1 MDSDNIVIIL
11 AILAIS
17 FFAIMYFPISNFVS
31 DIQHEIDLGM
41 YTEQTVRKL
50 VFMQGCA
57 VGAYMFVMIVVFYIC
72 LLLFK

>member
-11 AILAIS
+11 AILVIS

-31 DIQHEIDLGM
+31 DIQHEIDSGM
-41 YTEQTVRKL
+41 YTEQTVEKL
-50 VFMQGCA
+50 VFMQGGA
-57 VGAYMFVMIVVFYIC
+57 VGVYMFTMIVVFYIC

>member
-11 AILAIS
+11 AILVIS

-31 DIQHEIDLGM
+31 DIQHEIDSGM
-41 YTEQTVRKL
+41 YTKQTVEKL

-57 VGAYMFVMIVVFYIC
+57 VGVYMFTMIVVFYIC

>member
-17 FFAIMYFPISNFVS
+17 FFAIIYFPISNFVS
-31 DIQHEIDLGM
+31 DIQHEIDSGM
-41 YTEQTVRKL
+41 YTEQTVGKL

-72 LLLFK
+72 LLFK